1 MAELAECLGLG
12 LSRTRLLTG
21 RLIQLGKAKH
31 AGFRY
36 SKGID
41 GRPCRTPVYQIVGE
55 TCK

>member
-1 MAELAECLGLG
+1 MAELAESLGLG

-41 GRPCRTPVYQIVGE
+41 GRPCRTPVYQIVEG
-55 TCK
+55 T